1 MLFFS
6 ELIDE
11 KKEEDSEYLENNIS
25 DLVFNESKIKKI
37 KIEQI
42 NKNNSIIDKNINNI
56 DINAPKKNENYNTGK
71 FFL

>member
-42 NKNNSIIDKNINNI
+42 NKNNIIIDKNINNI

>member
-37 KIEQI
+37 KIEQF